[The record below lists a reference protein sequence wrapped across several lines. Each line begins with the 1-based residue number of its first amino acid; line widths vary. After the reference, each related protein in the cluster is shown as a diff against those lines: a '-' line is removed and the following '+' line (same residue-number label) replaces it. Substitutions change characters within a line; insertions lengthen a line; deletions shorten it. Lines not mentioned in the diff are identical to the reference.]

1 MDITLQYFDGCPNW
15 KVLDERL
22 TALLGGRDD
31 ATVIHQLVETR
42 EDAARVGFRGS
53 PSLLVDG
60 IDPFA
65 TADTSVGFAC
75 RVFQTPDGPAGS
87 PTMEQLH
94 SVLDPHLAR

>member
-1 MDITLQYFDGCPNW
+1 MDITLQYFHGCPNW

-22 TALLGGRDD
+22 TELLGGRDD
-31 ATVIHQLVETR
+31 ATVIHQLVETP
-42 EDAARVGFRGS
+42 EDAARVGFHGS

-65 TADTSVGFAC
+65 TADTAVGFAC

-87 PTMEQLH
+87 PTTEQLH
-94 SVLDPHLAR
+94 SVLDTHLAR